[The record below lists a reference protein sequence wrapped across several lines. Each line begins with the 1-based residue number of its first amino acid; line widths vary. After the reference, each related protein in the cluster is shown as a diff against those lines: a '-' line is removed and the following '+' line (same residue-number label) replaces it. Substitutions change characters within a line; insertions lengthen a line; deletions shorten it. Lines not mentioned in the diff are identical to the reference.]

1 MAVVFPLFRPLC
13 PMSSVCFLGIGEEFL
28 RDAVKHRKGLEQVD
42 VIHIAAS
49 RPSKGLLP
57 SERGL
62 LSQLVSGRHFTRD
75 AQSQFAGTTCDD
87 RCPHCNAAKDS
98 REHRVFECV
107 AFHRVRTHYAAI
119 FEKAAR
125 ATLFFG
131 LWPYPDGYVEWQ
143 ASLDALS
150 WPVPVR
156 EMRSSKQCF
165 FTDGSC
171 LFPAVPDIRVA
182 GAAVITP
189 SGPRDF

>member
-1 MAVVFPLFRPLC
+1 M
-13 PMSSVCFLGIGEEFL
+13 
-28 RDAVKHRKGLEQVD
+28 
-42 VIHIAAS
+42 
-49 RPSKGLLP
+49 
-57 SERGL
+57 
-62 LSQLVSGRHFTRD
+62 FTRD

-189 SGPRDF
+189 SGPGTFDTVWADMLPTSHQTIQRAEVLAGAVAVWFCPTPGCYFGQLVLCQDC